1 MLTFA
6 IGDIH
11 GCYTKLLKLTK
22 QCADYSGGE
31 PYRLVFLGDYVDR
44 GPASRSVLEFVI
56 DLEANNPKGSVVCL
70 PGNHE
75 QLLVKSFHDPI
86 AKVQWLANGGGKTLA
101 NYTDF
106 AGLDLLMS
114 HADWI
119 AALPFYFDDG
129 KRFFVHAGVDP
140 SRPLM
145 EQSEEDMLWIREPFL
160 SYGGH
165 FERLVVHGHT
175 PVRNGPDIRHNR
187 LNIDTGAVLG
197 GRLTAAVFNGSK
209 IEAREFLSA

>member
-31 PYRLVFLGDYVDR
+31 PYRLVFLGDYLDR

-56 DLEANNPKGSVVCL
+56 DLEANKPKGSVVCL

-140 SRPLM
+140 SRPLTV
-145 EQSEEDMLWIREPFL
+145 QSEQDMLWIREPFL
-160 SYGGH
+160 NFDGKL
-165 FERLVVHGHT
+165 ERLIVHGHT
-175 PVRNGPDIRHNR
+175 PVETGPDVRSNR
-187 LNIDTGAVLG
+187 VNIDTGAVF
-197 GRLTAAVFNGSK
+197 GRPLTAAIFQDEHAMPVG
-209 IEAREFLSA
+209 FLAA